1 MAVASVGKY
10 RQGVLKVGRV
20 TPSTSNVLKKQR
32 VIKKIKYIS
41 RQVQKVI
48 RNVFT
53 DLSKKKMKTAVIYSR
68 TSSSGYQQNRQDTS
82 RQVADLRA
90 YADYAQMKV
99 VKVYEEHISGAS
111 KQKPTLVE
119 AIDYCKRE
127 KVDMMLVSE
136 LSRVG
141 RNAFEVLATVKELAD
156 NKINLY
162 MQKEKLTLL
171 DDNGEP
177 TLFAPIMIATLS
189 TCAQLERDSI
199 SFRLNSGRKLY
210 VENGGQLGRK
220 KGSVKTKEQKEKQ
233 YKEVLTYLRKD
244 YSIRVTAKLTNVSI
258 ATVQRLKTEFEL

>member
-1 MAVASVGKY
+1 
-10 RQGVLKVGRV
+10 
-20 TPSTSNVLKKQR
+20 
-32 VIKKIKYIS
+32 
-41 RQVQKVI
+41 
-48 RNVFT
+48 
-53 DLSKKKMKTAVIYSR
+53 MKTAVIYSR
-68 TSSSGYQQNRQDTS
+68 TSSSGYQVNRQDTS

-90 YADYAQMKV
+90 YADYAKMEV
-99 VKVYEEHISGAS
+99 VKVYEEHVSGAN

-127 KVDMMLVSE
+127 HVDMMLVSE

-162 MQKEKLTLL
+162 MQKEQLTLL

-189 TCAQLERDSI
+189 TCAQLERDNI

-210 VENGGQLGRK
+210 VEKGGQLGRK
-220 KGSVKTKEQKEKQ
+220 KGSVKTTEQKDTQ
-233 YKEVLTYLRKD
+233 YKELLEYLRKV
-244 YSIRVTAKLTNVSI
+244 YSVLIYANLTNASTS
-258 ATVQRLKTEFEL
+258 TVQRLKTEFSL